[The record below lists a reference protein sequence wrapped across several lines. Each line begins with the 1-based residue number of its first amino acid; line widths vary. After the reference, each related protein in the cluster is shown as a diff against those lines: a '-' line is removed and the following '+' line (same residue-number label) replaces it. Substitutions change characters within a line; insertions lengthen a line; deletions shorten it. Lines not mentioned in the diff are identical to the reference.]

1 MITGTLSRPDLTAE
15 IQRQLALSPI
25 VVLLGPRQCGKST
38 LARGLQPDPR
48 NYFDLESLPSRLRLE
63 AGAHS
68 TLQALQGLVVI
79 DEVQEM
85 PELFPTLRVL
95 ADRADNRARFLLLGS
110 AAPTLFRQVGET
122 LAGRARFIEMGG
134 FTVAETGFV
143 NLPRLWLRGS
153 FPRAYLHEEEAD
165 SLDWRRDFIRTFLVR
180 DVPHWSEVRQDE
192 RTLYRFLEWA
202 AQYHGQSWN
211 HSLVGAQLGLSYKT
225 VQRLVDIFTECFVL
239 RQLPSYS
246 RNSGARLRK
255 APKLYFRDAGL
266 YHHFAGIDRPDALRI
281 NPRSG
286 ASWEG
291 FALDQLIRTL
301 RLPEERC
308 FHWGKHSGAEVDLVI
323 ERGGKLHGVEFKLAD
338 EPRITPSMRAGQVE
352 LSLASLWVVTP
363 SSERIELE
371 NGITAVGLNRIEEIG
386 VALNT

>member
-1 MITGTLSRPDLTAE
+1 MLDRSELTAE
-15 IQRQLALSPI
+15 IQRQLALAPI

-38 LARGLQPDPR
+38 LARALQPDPR

-63 AGAHS
+63 TGAIS
-68 TLQALQGLVVI
+68 TLQGLQGLVVI

-110 AAPTLFRQVGET
+110 AAPTLFRHVGET

-134 FTVAETGFV
+134 FTVAETGHI
-143 NLPRLWLRGS
+143 NLARLWLRGA
-153 FPRAYLHEEEAD
+153 FPRSYLHETDAD

-180 DVPHWSEVRQDE
+180 DIPHWAEVRQEE

-211 HSLVGAQLGLSYKT
+211 HSLVGGQLGLSYKT
-225 VQRLVDIFTECFVL
+225 VQRLVDIFTDCFVL
-239 RQLPSYS
+239 RQLQPYA
-246 RNSGARLRK
+246 RNPGVRLRK

-266 YHHFAGIDRPDALRI
+266 YHHFAGIDRPDVLRI

-291 FALDQLIRTL
+291 FALDQVIRAL

-308 FHWGKHSGAEVDLVI
+308 FHWSKHSGAEIDLLI
-323 ERGGKLHGVEFKLAD
+323 ERGGRLFGVEFKLNE
-338 EPRITPSMRAGQVE
+338 EPKLTPSMRAGLAE
-352 LSLASLWVVTP
+352 LSLAALWVVTP
-363 SSERIELE
+363 SGDRIELE
-371 NGITAVGLNRIEEIG
+371 DKVTALGLNRLAEIG
-386 VALNT
+386 ARLDG